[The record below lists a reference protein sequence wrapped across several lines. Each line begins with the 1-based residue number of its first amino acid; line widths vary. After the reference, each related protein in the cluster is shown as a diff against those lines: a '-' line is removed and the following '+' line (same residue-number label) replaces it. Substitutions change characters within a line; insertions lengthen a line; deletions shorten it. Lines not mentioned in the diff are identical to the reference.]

1 MFDSLTALPSD
12 PIIGLMEVYEGDT
25 NPNKINLGVGVYKD
39 SQGHTPIPEA
49 VKEAEQSLL
58 RQEDTKT
65 YVGLAGDLGFN
76 RNIQSLLFGESAGPL
91 ARRVRTV
98 QTPGGTGALR
108 VAAEFVRQCKDSA
121 TIWVSTPTWDNH
133 KQVFQ
138 HAGLRIA
145 EYPYYD
151 YNHKCLMWS
160 DMIAALSRVEAGDVV
175 LLHACCH
182 NPSGMDL
189 TEGQWREVAALAK
202 AQRFTP
208 MLDIAYQGLGEGLEE
223 DARGIRIMAETLPQ
237 LLICS
242 SCSKNFGLY
251 RDRVGAL
258 TLVAPDANQADIAHS
273 VALHMSCGMY
283 AMPPA
288 HGAAVVHTILGSDQL
303 KALWHNELA
312 VMRTRIN
319 EVRMLLAEKLTA
331 ANVPGDFSYFQRQ
344 FGLFS
349 FLDMKPEQIARL
361 RQTYSIYMLS
371 SGRMNVVGINDRNI
385 DYFAN
390 AVARCSG
397 LETR

>member
-1 MFDSLTALPSD
+1 MFDRLTALPID
-12 PIIGLMEVYEGDT
+12 PIMALMAVYEDDT

-39 SQGHTPIPEA
+39 SQGRTPILEA
-49 VKEAEQSLL
+49 VKQAEQSFL
-58 RQEDTKT
+58 RHEDTKT

-76 RNIQSLLFGESAGPL
+76 RRLQSLLFGESAGLL
-91 ARRVRTV
+91 AKRVRTV

-108 VAAEFVRQCKDSA
+108 VAAEFVRQCRDSA

-151 YNHKCLMWS
+151 YDHQGLQWS
-160 DMIAALSRVEAGDVV
+160 DMTAALSRVQAGDVV

-189 TEGQWREVAALAK
+189 TEAQWHEVAALAK

-208 MLDIAYQGLGEGLEE
+208 MLDIAYQGLGEGLDE
-223 DARGIRIMAETLPQ
+223 DARGIRILAETLPQ

-258 TLVAPDANQADIAHS
+258 TLMAPDADQADIAYS
-273 VALHMSCGMY
+273 VALNMSCGMY

-288 HGAAVVHTILGSDQL
+288 HGAAVVHTILCSDEL
-303 KALWHNELA
+303 TTLWRNELA

-319 EVRMLLAEKLTA
+319 SVRKLLAEKLTA
-331 ANVPGDFSYFQRQ
+331 ARVPGDFSFIQRQ

-349 FLDMKPEQIARL
+349 FLSMKPESLARL
-361 RQTYSIYMLS
+361 RQTYSIYLLD
-371 SGRMNVVGINDRNI
+371 SGRMNITGINDRNI
-385 DYFAN
+385 DYFAS
-390 AVARCSG
+390 AVAHCSS
-397 LETR
+397 